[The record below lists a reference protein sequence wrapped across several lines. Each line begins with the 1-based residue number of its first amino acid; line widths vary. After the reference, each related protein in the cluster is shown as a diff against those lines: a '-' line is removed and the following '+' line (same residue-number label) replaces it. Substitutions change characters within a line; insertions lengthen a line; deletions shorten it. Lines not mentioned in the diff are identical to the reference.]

1 MVYLHCFDI
10 LFMGIWGM
18 VIVVIV
24 HIKKKTKHW
33 SGLSV
38 FRGLSSLPCVI
49 FSQWTEGRSQNMHCF
64 PIKDNLV
71 ISIIF
76 PFSVYP
82 FNWPVFFFLMLP
94 VLKLKRSNIATGPK
108 SRTLEIQNWGLLSLV
123 FYLCV
128 VEESLGLIFIMCN
141 KGYGVSFCRASIHF

>member
-82 FNWPVFFFLMLP
+82 FNWPVFFFFNASSFKTKKIKYCYWPKVANTWNTELRSFISG
-94 VLKLKRSNIATGPK
+94 VLFMCRGGKP
-108 SRTLEIQNWGLLSLV
+108 GLDLHYV
-123 FYLCV
+123 
-128 VEESLGLIFIMCN
+128 
-141 KGYGVSFCRASIHF
+141 